1 MGILGTI
8 YGYDA
13 IPDYWMQGLESVE
26 DLDFAYTTI
35 SLNEAYE
42 MSYQHALQMIR
53 RQGGLVSDKSVTIPV
68 QEPQKVAFEDSFENH
83 FAKERRQLGS
93 GGGPNRELIELTHSY
108 NFDFNGI
115 GFALMGSARSEE
127 GAEDYVFEA
136 ELHVDGELVETA
148 TWPTDFVK
156 RRFYLFWKYALS
168 DDDHDV
174 EIRLTNPSDE
184 ASVLLDTV
192 IVYGAEPTLLN

>member
-13 IPDYWMQGLESVE
+13 IPDYWMQGLGDVE

-53 RQGGLVSDKSVTIPV
+53 RQGGLVSDSSVTIPV

-93 GGGPNRELIELTHSY
+93 GGGSNRELIELTDSF

-115 GFALMGSARSEE
+115 GFALMGSARSED

-136 ELHVDGELVETA
+136 ELHVDGELIETA
-148 TWPTDFVK
+148 TWPTDFVT
-156 RRFYLFWKYALS
+156 RRFYLFWKYSLS
-168 DDDHDV
+168 DGDHEV
-174 EIRLTNPSDE
+174 EIRLTLS
-184 ASVLLDTV
+184 L
-192 IVYGAEPTLLN
+192 IHI

>member
-1 MGILGTI
+1 
-8 YGYDA
+8 
-13 IPDYWMQGLESVE
+13 
-26 DLDFAYTTI
+26 
-35 SLNEAYE
+35 
-42 MSYQHALQMIR
+42 
-53 RQGGLVSDKSVTIPV
+53 
-68 QEPQKVAFEDSFENH
+68 
-83 FAKERRQLGS
+83 
-93 GGGPNRELIELTHSY
+93 
-108 NFDFNGI
+108 
-115 GFALMGSARSEE
+115 MGSARSEE